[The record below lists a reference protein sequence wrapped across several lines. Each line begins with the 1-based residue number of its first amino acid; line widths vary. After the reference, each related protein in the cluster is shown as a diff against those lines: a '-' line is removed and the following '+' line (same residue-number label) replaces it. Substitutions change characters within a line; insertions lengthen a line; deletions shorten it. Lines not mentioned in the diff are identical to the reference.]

1 MKLQICD
8 SNSESVFCNRI
19 SHPHSFAPTF
29 LFAKNFCIWQF
40 CILLNFELRRSK
52 LLHPSFHFS
61 SQSNDFDEYFFSWR
75 SRDFRNFYFVGRIYL
90 GRFVIGIL
98 FSFNGSDFVIRI
110 IFEEYLN
117 FWCDPF
123 FFFFFLV
130 NLHPLLS
137 TFYMLE
143 IFEIALLGSFSFI
156 LSKSFSK
163 FLFLRRYLA
172 GRNFIQ
178 ALKCIFCIVK
188 FHERWNFESECPPVG
203 EKYSVLW
210 NNFSIQ

>member
-123 FFFFFLV
+123 FFFFSCKFAPITEYLLYAGNFWNCAIGLV
-130 NLHPLLS
+130 LIHLEQVIFKIFVSQEVFSWPKFHSSSKMYLLHRKIS
-137 TFYMLE
+137 W
-143 IFEIALLGSFSFI
+143 
-156 LSKSFSK
+156 KVK
-163 FLFLRRYLA
+163 FRIRVPSSRR
-172 GRNFIQ
+172 
-178 ALKCIFCIVK
+178 KIFCSMK
-188 FHERWNFESECPPVG
+188 
-203 EKYSVLW
+203 
-210 NNFSIQ
+210 